1 MKKIRFRVIIL
12 ILWFI
17 SFYLFDRLLEPIA
30 FSNLAI
36 VLVIAVA
43 IFNIAFPRL
52 SGVSKWASI
61 FIPIILLIGIK
72 FVTGELL
79 GNQNLLLA
87 VLEVSAIVI
96 TTVLV
101 RWVSL
106 PLIEFEKVVT
116 QITYGQPE
124 KATEP
129 ILTGH
134 ETIYREVRRA
144 RNHQRPLALISVGI
158 DEKSIVMDGEQN
170 AQEIQFYMIKKL
182 KLSGLSKILCREL
195 EDCAIIVKENN
206 HFLAV
211 LPETMPDETLV
222 VMERLR
228 QKASVELGVDIKLGK
243 ATLPQDSY
251 TFEGLV
257 DQANREMKTDREPM
271 PYVVLDQ
278 HPAAQPVKEC

>member
-1 MKKIRFRVIIL
+1 MKKIRLRVIIL

-17 SFYLFDRLLEPIA
+17 SFYLFDRFLDPIA

-36 VLVIAVA
+36 ILVIAVT
-43 IFNIAFPRL
+43 IFNIAFPRI
-52 SGVSKWASI
+52 SGVPKWASI
-61 FIPIILLIGIK
+61 FIPIILLLGIK

-79 GNQNLLLA
+79 GDQNLLLS
-87 VLEVSAIVI
+87 VLEVSTIVI
-96 TTVLV
+96 TTFLV

-106 PLIEFEKVVT
+106 PLVEFEKAIT
-116 QITYGQPE
+116 QITVGQPVND
-124 KATEP
+124 TEP
-129 ILTGH
+129 VLTGH

-144 RNHQRPLALISVGI
+144 RNHQRPMAIISVGI
-158 DEKSIVMDGEQN
+158 DEKSIVMDGDRKE
-170 AQEIQFYMIKKL
+170 QEIQFFMIEQL
-182 KLSGLSKILCREL
+182 KLRGLSKILCSEM

-211 LPETMPDETLV
+211 LPETLPEETLV

-228 QKASVELGVDIKLGK
+228 RKACDELGVEIKLGK
-243 ATLPQDSY
+243 ANLPKDGY

-257 DQANREMKTDREPM
+257 DQANKEMRTDREPV

-278 HPAAQPVKEC
+278 HPAEQPVKEC